1 MICPLY
7 QQKRDSS
14 HFVFAIAVFWYFFC
28 LKSCH
33 SFVLPLKPVILRG
46 NRIQNS
52 TNDKKKNEHH
62 LDSINSGSCLFYRR
76 TDDVSFTK
84 IEEENI
90 MEELPKAP
98 FPDGPCGGSIV
109 TLDIPMDHKKVS
121 SLFTND
127 FFFPSR
133 SIQVWLPPEYHYHT
147 NMRFPVLYCHD
158 GQNVMQDSMSW
169 TGSSW
174 RLMGAITRLVERKLI
189 ETPPIVVMIPS
200 TDGDLLFLRRRH
212 LEYGDMG
219 QQLSQVHADHV
230 ALSIKPAV
238 DKQFRTHSSAKHT
251 FAMGTSLGG
260 QASLHLLLRHGNLFG
275 GAACLSPAFT
285 AGTLASV
292 VATTLSLNEK
302 KLYMDNGGDDGDRK
316 VPFFD
321 VWDHVTQNHWWNPG
335 YWWLDTQLQPGIDAM
350 RMALDLKKLPYHYK
364 KFPGARHNERAWAQR
379 IHEPLLYLYG
389 PDKNKDT
396 IHNLL
401 HNNNNNK

>member
-1 MICPLY
+1 MVSP
-7 QQKRDSS
+7 QQYKGYPSQLI
-14 HFVFAIAVFWYFFC
+14 FLAALWYSFC

-33 SFVLPLKPVILRG
+33 SFVPLVHVMRG
-46 NRIQNS
+46 SI
-52 TNDKKKNEHH
+52 TDGKNNYFNFEQTTK
-62 LDSINSGSCLFYRR
+62 DSYVTRSRLFYRR
-76 TDDVSFTK
+76 NEDVSFTRIK
-84 IEEENI
+84 EEEEI
-90 MEELPKAP
+90 IQLPKAP

-109 TLDIPMDHKKVS
+109 TLDIPIDKKVSSS

-133 SIQVWLPPEYHYHT
+133 SIQIWLPPEYHT
-147 NMRFPVLYCHD
+147 MGNEKRFPVLYCHD

-174 RLMGAITRLVERKLI
+174 RLMGAITRLTERNLI

-230 ALSIKPAV
+230 AFSIKPEV
-238 DKQFRTHSSAKHT
+238 DKRFRTQSSANHT

-260 QASLHLLLRHGNLFG
+260 QASIHLLLRHGNLFG

-292 VATTLSLNEK
+292 ATSLPNTRLR
-302 KLYMDNGGDDGDRK
+302 LYIDNGGDDKDRK

-350 RMALDLKKLPYHYK
+350 RMALDLKRLPYHYK

-379 IHEPLLYLYG
+379 IHEPLLYLFG
-389 PDKNKDT
+389 PDKNKER
-396 IHNLL
+396 INNLL
-401 HNNNNNK
+401 NNNN